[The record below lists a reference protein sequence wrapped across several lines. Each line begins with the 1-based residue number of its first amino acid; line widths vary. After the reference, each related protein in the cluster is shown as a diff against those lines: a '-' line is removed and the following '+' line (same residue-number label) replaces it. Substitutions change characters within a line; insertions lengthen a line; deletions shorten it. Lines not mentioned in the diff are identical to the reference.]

1 MKNAVSAALLA
12 LLLVCSLPAIA
23 LATVDPAGDETLP
36 AADID
41 HGEPTAVDWLG
52 YESRST
58 SEPGVLRELTPVT
71 VDDASMR
78 GVVEADA
85 TTNRLVL
92 EGDVRSSYVETSP
105 NLGATLAAQDDAV
118 RIDNERFVVDRAITD
133 GSTVERQEAIEA
145 AYDRI
150 QTRVD
155 ALESREHE
163 AVSAHVSGQLSDEA
177 LLTVLRRNYEEA
189 NALDEALEQLEAGAD
204 QTIGISIDT
213 KPDQMFLEQYRGPV
227 RSQFEVGGS
236 GPQTT
241 ADVRLETSADGV
253 SLAMIAGDEYVT
265 ETIRFDNR
273 ELDRSPEVESL
284 SAAEEYAE
292 LYYPWTVNEQP
303 VGVRMGL
310 NTISDYSPVRLH
322 WVEMRTVQ
330 GDLEVSLDT
339 GSTGV
344 YREVQSLSIE
354 SVPSTSQEET
364 WTNDTLELS
373 INRTA
378 VDGPMEVVVTDQE
391 TGDPADVTVV
401 VDGRELGQTGEDGT
415 LWILPPVGEFELS
428 AQTPDETVNA
438 TVSGWASTI

>member
-23 LATVDPAGDETLP
+23 LAGVDPAADESLS

-41 HGEPTAVDWLG
+41 YGEPTTTDSPG
-52 YESRST
+52 YESQST
-58 SEPGVLRELTPVT
+58 SESEAFRELTAVT

-78 GVVEADA
+78 GVVEADE

-92 EGDVRSSYVETSP
+92 EGDVRSSHVQTSP
-105 NLGATLAAQDDAV
+105 DLGATLAAQDDAV
-118 RIDNERFVVDRAITD
+118 RIDNERFAVDRVVSD
-133 GSTVERQEAIEA
+133 GSTAERQAAIEA

-150 QTRVD
+150 QTRAD

-163 AVSAHVSGQLSDEA
+163 AVSDHVSGQLSDEA
-177 LLTVLRRNYEEA
+177 LSTVLWRNYEESK
-189 NALDEALEQLEAGAD
+189 ALDEALERLEADAD

-213 KPDQMFLEQYRGPV
+213 KPDQVFLEQYRGPV
-227 RSQFEVGGS
+227 RSQFEGGEAD
-236 GPQTT
+236 PQTAT
-241 ADVRLETSADGV
+241 DVRLETSADGV
-253 SLAMIAGDEYVT
+253 SLATIAGDEYVT

-273 ELDRSPEVESL
+273 EPDRSPEIESL

-292 LYYPWTVNEQP
+292 RYYPWTVNEQP
-303 VGVRMGL
+303 VGARMGL
-310 NTISDYSPVRLH
+310 NTISDYSPVKLY
-322 WVEMRTVQ
+322 WAEMRTVQ
-330 GDLEVSLDT
+330 GDLRVSLDT

-354 SVPSTSQEET
+354 SLPSTAQEES

-391 TGDPADVTVV
+391 TGEPADVTVA
-401 VDGRELGQTGEDGT
+401 VDDRELGQTGEDGS
-415 LWILPPVGEFELS
+415 LWILPPAGEFELS

-438 TVSGWASTI
+438 TVSGWASTL